1 MKKLIHKITISTM
14 SRNLINDELDVS
26 LFGNCSKQLCFSSII
41 AHVNGMSEIGP
52 VGIHSLV
59 TSWADSARKR
69 TFVARA

>member
-1 MKKLIHKITISTM
+1 M

-26 LFGNCSKQLCFSSII
+26 LFGNCSTQLCFSSII
-41 AHVNGMSEIGP
+41 AHVNGNVRDWA